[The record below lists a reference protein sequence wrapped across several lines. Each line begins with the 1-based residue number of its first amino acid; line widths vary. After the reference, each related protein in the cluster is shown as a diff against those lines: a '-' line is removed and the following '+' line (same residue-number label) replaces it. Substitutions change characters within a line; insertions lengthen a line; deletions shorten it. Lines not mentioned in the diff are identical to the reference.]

1 MIVTHT
7 LQWADYVVIAVML
20 AISISIGLYYRC
32 TGGKQKTVEEYFS
45 ANRSMGILPVGIAL
59 MVSFMSAITLLG
71 VSSENYVYGTQFVVI
86 NLSYLLGTPIV
97 CYGFL
102 PVFYKLQGTS
112 VYEYLEKRFGTS
124 TRVLASFVLWIQL
137 LLYSGVV
144 LYAPAIA
151 FETTTGLSKTT
162 SILIVGLACAFYSS
176 IGGIKAVL
184 ITDVFQA
191 MLMFAS
197 LLLVIFTASSD
208 IGGFGRI
215 WEIAQERGRIEFDN
229 ISLNPTTRHTWW
241 SLVIGGGCTFLSLYG
256 VNQVQVQ
263 RLLTVRS
270 LKSARAALW
279 INWPILTALS
289 IITCFS
295 GLAIFSKYRDCDPI
309 KDKKITPDM
318 LMPYYVMDTMSEWPG
333 VPGLFIAGI
342 FSAGLSTISAALNSL
357 SAITLEDYVKPL
369 YFTCTG
375 NDLSPQKSLILSK
388 FLAFFIGLASIALAF
403 IAQYLGG
410 VLQASL
416 TVFGVVGGPL
426 LGLFT
431 LGMLC
436 ESATQRGA
444 ITGASV
450 ALAFLL
456 WIAFGGPRPVPP
468 KLPTSTA
475 MCNVKVSLQ
484 NTILAMTQTIGAN
497 QNLTTPVNQPEVEQY
512 FYLYRISYMWYAPL
526 GLLITV
532 GLGWA
537 ASHVYR
543 WFSSQ
548 EEMYVDPNLFFP
560 CVARRIKERQETDVD
575 IRGIPGSI
583 YPKNYSFNL
592 SEPPI
597 MEKNTTNI

>member
-1 MIVTHT
+1 MVVTHT
-7 LQWADYVVIAVML
+7 LQWPDYVVIAVML
-20 AISISIGLYYRC
+20 AISIGIGLYYRC
-32 TGGKQKTVEEYFS
+32 TGGKQKTIEEYFS

-102 PVFYKLQGTS
+102 PVFYQLQGTS
-112 VYEYLEKRFGTS
+112 VYEYLEKRFGRS

-151 FETTTGLSKTT
+151 FEATTGLSKTA

-191 MLMFAS
+191 FLMFAS
-197 LLLVIFTASSD
+197 LLLVIFTASSAA
-208 IGGFGRI
+208 GGFGSI
-215 WEIAQERGRIEFDN
+215 WEIAQQRGRIEFDN
-229 ISLNPTTRHTWW
+229 FSIDPTTRHTWW
-241 SLVIGGGCTFLSLYG
+241 SLVIGGGCTFVSLYG

-263 RLLTVRS
+263 RLLTVKS

-289 IITCFS
+289 VITCFS
-295 GLAIFSKYRDCDPI
+295 GLAIFSKYHDCDPI
-309 KDKKITPDM
+309 KDQNIKPDM

-357 SAITLEDYVKPL
+357 SAMTLEDYIKPL
-369 YFTCTG
+369 YSACTG
-375 NDLSPQKSLILSK
+375 NEISPQKCLILGK
-388 FLAFFIGLASIALAF
+388 IFAFLVGLASIGLAF
-403 IAQYLGG
+403 LAQYLGG

-416 TVFGVVGGPL
+416 TIFGVVGGPL

-436 ESATQRGA
+436 ESANQRGA
-444 ITGASV
+444 ITGATV
-450 ALAFLL
+450 ALSFLL
-456 WIAFGGPRPVPP
+456 GIAFGGPRPLPP
-468 KLPTSTA
+468 ELPTSTA
-475 MCNVKVSLQ
+475 NCNVKVSLDQ
-484 NTILAMTQTIGAN
+484 TLLALTQTIAAN
-497 QNLTTPVNQPEVEQY
+497 QNLTSFVKESEEEKF

-532 GLGWA
+532 GLGWI

-543 WFSSQ
+543 CFSDQ
-548 EEMYVDPNLFFP
+548 EEMYVDPHLFFP
-560 CVARRIKERQETDVD
+560 CVAERIRRRQESGVD
-575 IRGIPGSI
+575 IRGVPGSI
-583 YPKNYSFNL
+583 YPKKYSFNL
-592 SEPPI
+592 NDPNI
-597 MEKNTTNI
+597 TDKNTTNI